1 MGIGLA
7 GSERLAPVEAGP
19 DDAGPVDMGAVTLG
33 AVTLG
38 AAYDGNAGKLLDGL
52 FSMRVG
58 APKVAIGGASFFGAS
73 SEGFVFVGF
82 ATGAVFAKGSAGL
95 AKGDTAGSFGSGA
108 ARSVRSLA

>member
-33 AVTLG
+33 A
-38 AAYDGNAGKLLDGL
+38 AYDGNAGKLLEGL

-73 SEGFVFVGF
+73 SEGFVLVGF
-82 ATGAVFAKGSAGL
+82 ATGAAFAKGNAGL

-108 ARSVRSLA
+108 DRSVRSLA